1 MGKIHHVLVY
11 HDRLLGLNKLFLYF
25 WSKLKR
31 LDSISVLHID
41 LFQSGNNPSDFYFNT
56 MKDHLVSS
64 HRHIEKPHRHDFYV
78 TVLFTKGKGTHEID
92 FQKYEVSGGSLFF
105 LSPGQV
111 HSWELSDD
119 TEGYIFFLSQEFYDM
134 HYVNQ
139 HLRNFPFFNSVAFS
153 RKLQLETLDLQKMI
167 GIYEEIEDEYHSQ
180 GLMKEGFILS
190 LITKIYINSARQF
203 SKDYNTQNSS
213 VSISYFKHY
222 KDFEN
227 LLEEHFA
234 SEKSISYYASLM
246 GISSKHLNRITQ
258 TIVQKTATE
267 VITERVIL
275 EAKRM
280 LMYLNESLVEIA
292 FRLGY
297 EEYSYFV
304 RVFRK
309 SSGITPTQFIKEY
322 KS

>member
-1 MGKIHHVLVY
+1 M
-11 HDRLLGLNKLFLYF
+11 
-25 WSKLKR
+25 
-31 LDSISVLHID
+31 DSISVLHID
-41 LFQSGNNPSDFYFNT
+41 LFQPGKNPSDFYFNT

-64 HRHIEKPHRHDFYV
+64 HKHIEKPHRHDFYV

-92 FQKYEVSGGSLFF
+92 FQKYDVSEGSLFF

-119 TEGYIFFLSQEFYDM
+119 TDGYIFFFSQEFYDM

-139 HLRNFPFFNSVAFS
+139 HLRNFPFFNSVVFS
-153 RKLQLETLDLQKMI
+153 RKLQLETADLKKAVMVCK
-167 GIYEEIEDEYHSQ
+167 EIENEYHSQ
-180 GLMKEGFILS
+180 NLMKEELILS
-190 LITKIYINSARQF
+190 LITKMYINSARQF
-203 SKDYNTQNSS
+203 SKDYNTLNSS
-213 VSISYFKHY
+213 ASVSYFKHY
-222 KDFEN
+222 QDFEN
-227 LLEEHFA
+227 LLEKYFTIQ
-234 SEKSISYYASLM
+234 KSISHYASLM
-246 GISSKHLNRITQ
+246 DISPKHLNRITQ

-267 VITERVIL
+267 VITERVML

-309 SSGITPTQFIKEY
+309 SSGITPTQFIKKY